1 MSELK
6 VGNNVGSTQYF
17 VEIKATRLQ
26 EAAYRNQVRMI
37 SFELITLTI
46 NQNGFTLERR
56 QLRHESLCG

>member
-6 VGNNVGSTQYF
+6 VGYNVGSTQYF

-37 SFELITLTI
+37 SFELITFTI
-46 NQNGFTLERR
+46 IKMESLWKGG